1 MGPPPAPMVPSP
13 GMVPAANA
21 ANRTTKVVRIYNG
34 AGSFDDAL
42 ADKLRPMLAKAFP
55 SSMPE
60 SAKAAPGATIAAP
73 AKPEN
78 KKLAG
83 SEAAH

>member
-1 MGPPPAPMVPSP
+1 MPQT
-13 GMVPAANA
+13 ANA
-21 ANRTTKVVRIYNG
+21 TNRTTKVVRIYNG
-34 AGSFDDAL
+34 SGSFDDAM

-60 SAKAAPGATIAAP
+60 PTKAVAGATAAVP

-78 KKLAG
+78 QKKLT
-83 SEAAH
+83 EAAHE